1 MSIFKKEVATPV
13 KASPIEEYY
22 GNIDIDLLDVN
33 DKVIKREDVKDS
45 DFAFI
50 HYVSRGLLTKT
61 QFDANKV
68 GAMREGGYNS
78 GFPTTISYLLTIA
91 PVLKFS
97 RPLKEIFKNTL
108 KDEKGRD
115 IVYFSQYPIEAVSYD
130 EKENVVTSGKVTNQ
144 KIHYIMEEKYEFV
157 PFDYQILSYN
167 GEKYIKVK
175 SKITYRG
182 FNFGD
187 DYFIKLKP
195 IKWLCDYK
203 KNRLVCLDG
212 LVTGVPYYNH
222 YIKIDFKESTV
233 YKFLK
238 NNLLPDLMQFVKV
251 PKLEDVKDHN
261 IEIKD
266 NILNMLKEL
275 LKQIEAIKD
284 ENDKISI
291 AEDIRVLASIYGK
304 ELIKIKN
311 NEKSI
316 YGSSERELIRNGIM
330 PYYVYIEQEIKRE
343 VREDNKEQE
352 SKEIEM
358 VINKLIE
365 RANLINDDEV
375 KNDIFLQIEEL
386 KQDYLIELSKSKR
399 TYQRIDFNKPLE
411 EVKTNTGEVKLT
423 FIPSRPVLIK
433 ELIEKEMAISRRID
447 KEINNNELRN
457 DLDILDDYVTSI
469 VKR

>member
-50 HYVSRGLLTKT
+50 HYVSHGLLTKT

-115 IVYFSQYPIEAVSYD
+115 IVYFSQYPIEAVSD
-130 EKENVVTSGKVTNQ
+130 EEKENVVTSGKVTNQ

-251 PKLEDVKDHN
+251 PKLEEAKNEEVKDN
-261 IEIKD
+261 DIEIKD
-266 NILNMLKEL
+266 PILKWIKEL
-275 LKQIEAIKD
+275 LAKTEEIKD
-284 ENDKISI
+284 ENDKVNI
-291 AEDIRVLASIYGK
+291 AKDLMTLAKLYTD
-304 ELIKIKN
+304 ELIKIRGKEPN
-311 NEKSI
+311 K
-316 YGSSERELIRNGIM
+316 YGDERNLIVGIM
-330 PYYVYIEQEIKRE
+330 PYYVYIEEEIKRE

-352 SKEIEM
+352 NKEIEM
-358 VINKLIE
+358 VINKMLI
-365 RANLINDDEV
+365 
-375 KNDIFLQIEEL
+375 
-386 KQDYLIELSKSKR
+386 
-399 TYQRIDFNKPLE
+399 
-411 EVKTNTGEVKLT
+411 
-423 FIPSRPVLIK
+423 
-433 ELIEKEMAISRRID
+433 
-447 KEINNNELRN
+447 
-457 DLDILDDYVTSI
+457 
-469 VKR
+469 